1 MVSERARRCL
11 RVAWARRELRSPDR
25 HTTLTATRAMI
36 SSPHG
41 IALMLDMKCVY
52 IHLSASALT
61 SECICMPQALPIAL
75 KTRSNKKAATAAAL
89 HTALHHSRDLRMV
102 FVVEELGIID
112 FALRIMDYA
121 LRIMH
126 YGLCITDHSSSGS
139 RSSTSSMR
147 SSKARVTSR
156 GTLIRWLSA
165 VGNKREMSS
174 ACRFSRLLV
183 PKGMERRLA
192 IISLV

>member
-102 FVVEELGIID
+102 FVVDELGIID
-112 FALRIMDYA
+112 FASRIMHYGFTDYA

-126 YGLCITDHSSSGS
+126 YSSSGS